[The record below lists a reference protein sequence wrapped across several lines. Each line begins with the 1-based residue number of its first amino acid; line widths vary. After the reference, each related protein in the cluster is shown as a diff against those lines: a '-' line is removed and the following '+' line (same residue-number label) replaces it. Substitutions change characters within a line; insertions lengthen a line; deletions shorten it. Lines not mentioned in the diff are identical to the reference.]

1 MLAARRAG
9 RSSIVRMARPGTEP
23 ARRVLV
29 TGGSGYL
36 GRALVAAAPAAGWEA
51 IPTRLTAAAD
61 GIPLDVRDAG
71 AVDRMVAELRPDAVI
86 HTAYLQSGPAMR
98 AVNVDGAAHVSG
110 AAARH
115 GVRLV
120 HLSTDFV
127 FDGEVTRPYREDD
140 AAAPL
145 TEYGR
150 SKLDGE
156 LEVAARHP
164 AALVVRTSLIYGGAA
179 PGPQERMVGDAL
191 AGRTDVAFFHDEIR
205 SPIAAPDLAAAL
217 LELAAGDE
225 RGVLHVAGPDH
236 LSRLEFAL
244 LLAAAA
250 GRAGGPIR
258 SARSAGSG
266 VRRPLDCSLDSSR
279 AYALLA
285 TRVRGPGEAL
295 ASGPPAHN

>member
-1 MLAARRAG
+1 MLSARRAG
-9 RSSIVRMARPGTEP
+9 RSSIVRMARAGTEP

-61 GIPLDVRDAG
+61 GIRLDVRDAG

-98 AVNVDGAAHVSG
+98 AVNVDGAAHVAG
-110 AAARH
+110 AAGRH

-127 FDGEVTRPYREDD
+127 FDGELARPYREDD

-179 PGPQERMVGDAL
+179 PGHQERLVGDAL
-191 AGRTDVAFFHDEIR
+191 AGLTDVAFFEDEIR

-236 LSRLEFAL
+236 LSRLEFAR

-250 GRAGGPIR
+250 GRAGGSIR
-258 SARSAGSG
+258 SARSAGSA

-285 TRVRGPGEAL
+285 ARVRAPRTAL
-295 ASGPPAHN
+295 ASGPPAPN